1 VGTSFA
7 LGASAQA
14 PRVHLAASLG
24 GHLELLVQLRDAFD
38 RHRPIWVTAAGD
50 GADPLRAAGDTVLD
64 LPRFNRSRPLTALK
78 NAAASLVM
86 VLRERP
92 SVIVASGAGSVVAF
106 CVFARLLGAR
116 VVFVET
122 TARVTSPSTSGRVL
136 SRIASRVLV
145 QWPEMARVYR
155 NAVVCRPALWEDMS
169 DNGILSGNGSL
180 SGNGTSSGNGSLSGN
195 GTCSRSG
202 TFVAVGTHRHQFDR
216 LLEMVD
222 RAVAAGVLPAPAAAQ
237 AGNCRYRPRHLAANE
252 WMSQEELAAAI
263 ESAELVIC
271 HAGSGIISAALR
283 SGHKPLVVPR
293 RASHSEHV
301 DDHQVQIV
309 RKLASLGVIVPVD
322 EEISHAHVAAARN
335 GVSRPEGLAIGCSVR
350 DVLAEQLSELLGG
363 SDPGAPGARAR
374 ASAGAA
380 RAGRSA

>member
-1 VGTSFA
+1 MGTSFA
-7 LGASAQA
+7 LRASAQA

-38 RHRPIWVTAAGD
+38 RHRPIWVTAAAA
-50 GADPLRAAGDTVLD
+50 GADPLREAGDTVLD
-64 LPRFNRSRPLTALK
+64 LPRFNRSRPWTAIK
-78 NAAASLVM
+78 NAAASLAM

-92 SVIVASGAGSVVAF
+92 DVIVVSGAGSVVAF

-136 SRIASRVLV
+136 SRIASTVLV
-145 QWPEMARVYR
+145 QWPEMAQVYR
-155 NAVVCRPALWEDMS
+155 NAVVCRPALWEEVS
-169 DNGILSGNGSL
+169 ENGTLVEHVN
-180 SGNGTSSGNGSLSGN
+180 GNGTRPRN
-195 GTCSRSG
+195 G

-216 LLEMVD
+216 LLEMAD
-222 RAVAAGVLPAPAAAQ
+222 RAVATGVLPTPAVAQ
-237 AGNCRYRPRHLAANE
+237 SGNCRYSPRHLEARQ

-283 SGHKPLVVPR
+283 AGHKPLVLPR

-322 EEISHAHVAAARN
+322 EEISQAHVAAAHD
-335 GVSRPEGLAIGCSVR
+335 GLSRPEGLAVGCSVR
-350 DVLAEQLSELLGG
+350 DVLAEQLSELLDG
-363 SDPGAPGARAR
+363 SAPEAVGATARANGR
-374 ASAGAA
+374 AA